1 MGTTRF
7 PSSSLGVTLTG
18 SDADGDSLGDLPYIS
33 RSLFENMMDQ
43 NPQLRLFQLSPAQQ
57 AEDYA
62 LLEALAV
69 VPGPG
74 GDAAADPAGKLS
86 AWLLS
91 QTNLVGER

>member
-1 MGTTRF
+1 MRKRAIG
-7 PSSSLGVTLTG
+7 G
-18 SDADGDSLGDLPYIS
+18 IS
-33 RSLFENMMDQ
+33 F
-43 NPQLRLFQLSPAQQ
+43 AQQ

-69 VPGPG
+69 VPGPS